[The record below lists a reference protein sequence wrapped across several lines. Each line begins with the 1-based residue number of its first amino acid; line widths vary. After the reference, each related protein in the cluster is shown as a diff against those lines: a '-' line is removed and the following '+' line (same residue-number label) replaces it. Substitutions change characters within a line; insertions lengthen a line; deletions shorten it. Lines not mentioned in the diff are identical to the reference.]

1 MGSAEEGIGIGAK
14 LIITVLVASLG
25 LAAFL
30 AARQLITRKI
40 SNFRYIHNKDK

>member
-25 LAAFL
+25 LAAFFSCK
-30 AARQLITRKI
+30 ATNKRKI